1 MGAVGKHT
9 GLPRLSEIY
18 LAMHAPREHTK
29 ALDQQASA
37 QGDLPQSDEF
47 LLLLHA
53 PHELMRALGR
63 WALESKAACRN

>member
-9 GLPRLSEIY
+9 CLPLLDEIY
-18 LAMHAPREHTK
+18 FAMHAPREQIR